1 MSSWLKPSNWLVP
14 SAALVLAMTVA
25 ALAQNAVGGLGS
37 LIVQNALQQGQSAL
51 QTDLIVTYR
60 GPTGAAV
67 IGPASAIQ
75 SGGPTP
81 PTLSGSCASLG
92 TQVGGNTAGSFVA
105 TCTAQTAILTFA
117 VAAPHGWICQA
128 WDQTTTTDFMRQ
140 SANSTTSCTLT
151 GTTVAGDV
159 ILFEAVA
166 Y

>member
-1 MSSWLKPSNWLVP
+1 MKKFILPIAIL
-14 SAALVLAMTVA
+14 LFGLIGG
-25 ALAQNAVGGLGS
+25 ALAQTAISSLGS
-37 LIVQNALQQGQSAL
+37 VIVAAALQQPQTAL
-51 QTDLIVTYR
+51 PNDLIVTYR
-60 GPTGAAV
+60 GSTGAATISPV
-67 IGPASAIQ
+67 GSLQ
-75 SGGPTP
+75 SGGPP
-81 PTLSGSCASLG
+81 SPTLTGSCASLA

-159 ILFEAVA
+159 IVFEAVG